1 MAFNY
6 AKIKHTLHIIRI
18 FINDCDNIS
27 PPESF
32 SYIPPNKFPK
42 SVTATLISKRN
53 CAKLI
58 SEMDIARNSV
68 SKQTHLTN
76 PSSTNPPEFG
86 RPVPDSHN

>member
-1 MAFNY
+1 MVCNY
-6 AKIKHTLHIIRI
+6 GKIKHTLYIIRI
-18 FINDCDNIS
+18 FKNNCNTLS
-27 PPESF
+27 PQESF
-32 SYIPPNKFPK
+32 SYITPNKFPK

>member
-1 MAFNY
+1 MACNY

-42 SVTATLISKRN
+42 SVTATLISKCN

-68 SKQTHLTN
+68 SKQMHLTN

>member
-1 MAFNY
+1 MVDNY
-6 AKIKHTLHIIRI
+6 GKIKHILHIIRI
-18 FINDCDNIS
+18 FISNCDTLS

-32 SYIPPNKFPK
+32 SYMPPNKFPK

-68 SKQTHLTN
+68 SRQTHLTN
-76 PSSTNPPEFG
+76 PCSINPPEFG